1 LRLRAE
7 TAAAVADERR
17 RLARDLHDGIAQD
30 LAFIA
35 AYGEQLA
42 GDLGATH
49 PLVVASRRAL
59 AASREVILDLSSTS
73 TSDFSC
79 TPALDL
85 SGKSTASVGEALR
98 AVSEELSARHS
109 VKIVVEA
116 DDADVAGREREEVV
130 RIARE
135 AMVNAIKHGAARTIV
150 TTLSGNGSGLS
161 LVIEDDG
168 CGLDP
173 APRRTQGEGQI
184 GHGLRTMRERATAIG
199 GQLTIRRRAEGGT
212 AVEVNV

>member
-1 LRLRAE
+1 LAIKLARDVLRAE
-7 TAAAVADERR
+7 RAAAAEGERR

-42 GDLGATH
+42 PDLGATH

-59 AASREVILDLSSTS
+59 ATSRGAI
-73 TSDFSC
+73 
-79 TPALDL
+79 LDL

-98 AVSEELSARHS
+98 AVSEELSARHG

-116 DDADVAGREREEVV
+116 DDADVGGREREEVV

-135 AMVNAIKHGAARTIV
+135 AMVNAIKHGGAGTIV
-150 TTLSGNGSGLS
+150 ARFRTDGPHLS
-161 LVIEDDG
+161 LVVTDDG
-168 CGLDP
+168 RGLDP
-173 APRRTQGEGQI
+173 ASRLTQGEGHI

-199 GQLTIRRRAEGGT
+199 GKLTIRRRAEGGT
-212 AVEVNV
+212 AVEINV